1 MQFDRLRRREFITLV
16 GGGAVTW
23 PLAAGAQQPAVPLV
37 GFLNSASL
45 ESFSDRV
52 RAFRQ
57 GLSEIGYIEGRN
69 VAIEFRWADGRYD
82 RLPELAADLI
92 RRQVMVIA
100 AGGPPA
106 AHAAKLATSTIPVVF
121 TTGDDPVK
129 AGLVASFNRPGGNI
143 TGVHLFLAELE
154 AKRLGL
160 LRDLLP
166 QLEVIAVLLNA
177 TSQSADIQSKGL
189 QAAGRAA
196 GLRIEIVNAG
206 SEREIEA
213 AFATLAQRQIGAL
226 IVGSDPFYFTQR
238 ARLAVLAAQ
247 YAIPAVYE
255 LREFPDAGGL
265 MAYGTSITDGYRQAG
280 AYVGRILKGEK
291 PADMPVVQSTKFE
304 FVINL
309 KTAKALDLTFPP
321 GLLAIADEVI
331 E

>member
-1 MQFDRLRRREFITLV
+1 VKRRDLIALL
-16 GGGAVTW
+16 GGAATW
-23 PLAAGAQQPAVPLV
+23 PLAARAQQRAIPVV

-57 GLSEIGYIEGRN
+57 GLSEIGYIEGSN

-82 RLPELAADLI
+82 RLPEFAADLI
-92 RRQVMVIA
+92 RRQVAVIA

-106 AHAAKLATSTIPVVF
+106 AHAAKSATSVIPVVF
-121 TTGDDPVK
+121 TIGDDPVQ

-154 AKRLGL
+154 AKRFGL
-160 LRDLLP
+160 LRDVLP
-166 QLEVIAVLLNA
+166 QTEVIAVLLNPA
-177 TSQSADIQSKGL
+177 SQSAEIQSRSV
-189 QAAGRAA
+189 QSAARAT
-196 GLRIEIVNAG
+196 GLRAEIVNAG
-206 SEREIEA
+206 SEGEIEA
-213 AFATLAQRQIGAL
+213 AFATLAQRRIGAL

-255 LREFPDAGGL
+255 LREFADAGGL
-265 MAYGTSITDGYRQAG
+265 MAYGTSIKDGYRQAG

-291 PADMPVVQSTKFE
+291 PAEMPVVQSTRFE

-309 KTAKALDLTFPP
+309 KAAKALGLTLPP